1 MAVERDENGRF
12 VKGWSGGPGR
22 PPKAREERFMEITLS
37 AVTFKDWTDIIKKAV
52 QQAKRGNSAA
62 RKFLADY
69 LLGPPNQRVDVTSGG
84 ERIVTEPDLDAL
96 AQALAA
102 IAPDGC
108 AGSCAGC
115 KPE

>member
-1 MAVERDENGRF
+1 
-12 VKGWSGGPGR
+12 
-22 PPKAREERFMEITLS
+22 MEITLS

-52 QQAKRGNSAA
+52 QQAKRGNGAA

-84 ERIVTEPDLDAL
+84 EPIIREPDLDAL
-96 AQALAA
+96 AEALAA

-108 AGSCAGC
+108 AGTCPGC
-115 KPE
+115 QSE